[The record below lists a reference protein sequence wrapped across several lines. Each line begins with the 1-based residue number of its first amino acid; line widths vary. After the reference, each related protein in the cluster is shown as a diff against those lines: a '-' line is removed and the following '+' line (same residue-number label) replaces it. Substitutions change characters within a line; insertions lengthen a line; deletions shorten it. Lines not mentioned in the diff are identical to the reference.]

1 MLKIIIRVLILFP
14 LCFISNIYWMVQIFL
29 FLIRFIYILINIYS
43 NYFISISYLF
53 GCDIISYG
61 LILLSLWIISLI
73 LIARESILK
82 YNNYKNFFLL
92 NIILLLV
99 LLILSFRRIRL
110 FIFYLFFER
119 RLIPT
124 LFLIL
129 GWGYQ
134 PERLQAG
141 IYLLFYTL
149 LVSLP
154 ILIGIFYLNNSVRT
168 LNFYL
173 LSNYIFN
180 YEFLYFSLV
189 IAFLVKIPIFL
200 VHLWLP
206 KAHVEAP
213 VSGSIILAGIILK
226 LGGYGLLRV
235 FSFLQLLGLK
245 FNFIWIRIRLVGGL
259 LVRLICLRQTDL
271 KALIAYSSV
280 AHIGIVLSGLIT
292 INYIGLCGSY
302 RLIIAHGLCS
312 SGLFCLAN
320 ISYERIGSRSLLINK
335 GLLNFIPSIA
345 LWWFLLSS
353 ANIAAPPTLNL
364 LGEISLIN
372 RIVRWSWF
380 SILILSL
387 LSFFSAAYTLYLFA
401 YRQHGKRILRIYS
414 FSGGNIREF
423 LLLFLHW
430 FPLNL
435 LILKS
440 ESCILWLY
448 LNSLMKILICGIN
461 DKNISF

>member
-1 MLKIIIRVLILFP
+1 MLKIIISILFLFP
-14 LCFISNIYWMVQIFL
+14 LCLMHNTYWMVQSFL
-29 FLIRFIYILINIYS
+29 FLLSFIFILMNMYS
-43 NYFISISYLF
+43 NYFMSISYLF
-53 GCDIISYG
+53 GCDMISYG
-61 LILLSLWIISLI
+61 LILLSLWIVSLM
-73 LIARESILK
+73 LMASESIYK
-82 YNNYKNFFLL
+82 YSNYTNLFLL

-99 LLILSFRRIRL
+99 LLVLTFSSMSL
-110 FIFYLFFER
+110 FMFYLFFESS
-119 RLIPT
+119 LIPT

-141 IYLLFYTL
+141 VYLLFYTL

-154 ILIGIFYLNNSVRT
+154 MLIGIFYLYKVTGT

-173 LSNYIFN
+173 LNNYMFN
-180 YEFLYFSLV
+180 YEILYFSLV
-189 IAFLVKIPIFL
+189 MAFLVKMPMFL

-213 VSGSIILAGIILK
+213 VSGSMILAGIMLK

-235 FSFLQLLGLK
+235 FPFLQLMGLK
-245 FNFIWIRIRLVGGL
+245 FNFIWVSISLVGGV
-259 LVRLICLRQTDL
+259 LVSLICLRQTDL

-280 AHIGIVLSGLIT
+280 AHMGIVLAGLMTLTYMGI
-292 INYIGLCGSY
+292 CGSY
-302 RLIIAHGLCS
+302 TLMIAHGLCS

-320 ISYERIGSRSLLINK
+320 IAYERLGSRSLLINK
-335 GLLNFIPSIA
+335 GLLNFMPSMA

-353 ANIAAPPTLNL
+353 ANMAAPPTLNL

-372 RIVRWSWF
+372 SIVSWSWV
-380 SILILSL
+380 SMLMLSL
-387 LSFFSAAYTLYLFA
+387 LSFFSAAYTLYLYA
-401 YRQHGKRILRIYS
+401 YSQHGKIFSGAYS
-414 FSGGNIREF
+414 FSGGSVREF

-435 LILKS
+435 LILKGDM
-440 ESCILWLY
+440 CMLWL
-448 LNSLMKILICGIN
+448 
-461 DKNISF
+461 